1 VLDRLNEDKA
11 EVQEKISR
19 YEESYTH
26 AFNSNDEEGLSLWAD
41 ELDGLYDQAMKYDE
55 LIGFIQNRLTEGLQN
70 FKPGDS
76 WGEDEIN
83 VLITLI
89 QRLVDELSKLS
100 NAFGEIDDKSGI
112 PNLLE

>member
-1 VLDRLNEDKA
+1 LTN
-11 EVQEKISR
+11 
-19 YEESYTH
+19 Y
-26 AFNSNDEEGLSLWAD
+26 GD
-41 ELDGLYDQAMKYDE
+41 ELDQLYEQALKYDE

-89 QRLVDELSKLS
+89 QRLADELSKLS
-100 NAFGEIDDKSGI
+100 NAFGQID
-112 PNLLE
+112 